1 VIAFSLAA
9 LGASAGAG
17 EAGHAPHW
25 TYHGAE
31 GPAHWGELAPEF
43 ATCKAGREQSPV
55 DIVAGAPSAQSA
67 LGFAYTPQALQITN
81 NGHTIQVDR
90 AQGGTLSVGDARYAL
105 AQFHFHGPSEHT
117 VTGKHYPLELHLVHK
132 ASDGTL
138 AVVGVLIEQGAANP
152 ALAPIVAHLP
162 NKEGQSASVAAV
174 AFDAATLLP
183 AQHAYAHY
191 RGSLTTPPCS
201 EGVQWFVLDA
211 PITASKAQIE
221 ALSRVMGAN
230 DRPVQPLNER
240 AIEFSK

>member
-1 VIAFSLAA
+1 MRTPTRSFVIAFSLAA

-162 NKEGQSASVAAV
+162 IRKVNQRRWQPSPS
-174 AFDAATLLP
+174 
-183 AQHAYAHY
+183 
-191 RGSLTTPPCS
+191 TPRLCCRRSMPTR
-201 EGVQWFVLDA
+201 
-211 PITASKAQIE
+211 ITAARSPRRHA
-221 ALSRVMGAN
+221 ARACSGSCSTLRSRPP
-230 DRPVQPLNER
+230 RPRSRP
-240 AIEFSK
+240 